1 MMRACAFGIREPVL
15 TPETKAF
22 LREAQPWGLILFR
35 EACQTPGQVRALTQA
50 LREACGHDAVIWIDQ
65 EGGRVARLK
74 TPAWPVWPA
83 ALRYG
88 ALYGKDPEAGLEAAW
103 LGYRLIA
110 HELKAI
116 GVNGDFAPVLDVPAD
131 GSDPIVGD
139 RAFGLDA
146 HTATLLGGAALQG
159 LREGG
164 VAGCIKHMPGHGRA
178 DVDSHFALPHVGEGM
193 NALAA
198 DIAPFRVLAP
208 QAEAAMTAHI
218 VYAAL
223 DPDRPATQSPV
234 VIDFIRTEI
243 GFQGL
248 LISDDLDMKALAGN
262 LGEKAGAAFSA
273 GCDLVIQCSGV
284 VAEMAETAEA
294 TPLLAGPALARAQA
308 VESVARL
315 APEDFDAAEAWWRLR
330 TLLGPDVGL
339 KVG

>member
-1 MMRACAFGIREPVL
+1 MMLACAFGIRELVL
-15 TPETKAF
+15 TTETKAF
-22 LREAQPWGLILFR
+22 LRDAKPWGLILFR
-35 EACQTPGQVRALTQA
+35 EACQTPAQVRALTEG
-50 LREACGHDAVIWIDQ
+50 LRDACGHDAVVWIDQ
-65 EGGRVARLK
+65 EGGRVARMRP
-74 TPAWPVWPA
+74 PAWPAWPA

-88 ALYGKDPEAGLEAAW
+88 ALYEKDPEAGLEAAW

-110 HELKAI
+110 HELKKV

-131 GSDPIVGD
+131 GSDLIVGD

-146 HTATLLGGAALQG
+146 HTAALVGGAALQG

-178 DVDSHFALPHVGEGM
+178 DVDSHFALPKVREGM

-198 DIAPFRVLAP
+198 DIAPFKVLAP

-234 VIDFIRTEI
+234 VIDFIRQEI

-248 LISDDLDMKALAGN
+248 LISDDLDMKALAGTLSN
-262 LGEKAGAAFSA
+262 KAAAAFAA
-273 GCDLVIQCSGV
+273 GCDLVIQCNGV
-284 VAEMAETAEA
+284 VRDMADTASA
-294 TPLLAGPALARAQA
+294 TPPLQGEALARARKVEA
-308 VESVARL
+308 VAGQT
-315 APEDFDAAEAWWRLR
+315 ADHFDAAEAWWRFRALM
-330 TLLGPDVGL
+330 GPDVGL
-339 KVG
+339 RTT